1 MPPPVLVVMGVSGS
15 GKTTVAKALAQSL
28 GWSFEEG
35 DDLHPAANV
44 AKMRAGHPLD
54 DEDRK
59 PWLEAI
65 GRWIDAQASRDEP
78 GVITCS
84 ALKRAYRDHIR
95 QGRPQVRLIF
105 LEGPKS
111 LIADRLAHRHGH
123 FMPPSL
129 LDSQFEA
136 LEAPGPD
143 EAVIQVDIRQS
154 VEAQVAAIR
163 RALDRQPPPGS

>member
-1 MPPPVLVVMGVSGS
+1 MAPPVLVVMGVSGS
-15 GKTTVAKALAQSL
+15 GKTTVAKALARTL
-28 GWSFEEG
+28 GWTFEEG

-54 DEDRK
+54 DDDRK

-65 GRWIDAQASRDEP
+65 GHWIDNQAVRGEP

-84 ALKRAYRDHIR
+84 ALKRMYRDHIR
-95 QGRPQVRLIF
+95 AGRPQVTLVF
-105 LEGPKS
+105 LEGPKG
-111 LIADRLAHRHGH
+111 LIADRLARRHGH

-136 LEAPGPD
+136 LQEPGPD
-143 EAVIQVDIRQS
+143 EPVIKVDIRES
-154 VEAQVAAIR
+154 PEAQVQDIEE
-163 RALDRQPPPGS
+163 ALGRG